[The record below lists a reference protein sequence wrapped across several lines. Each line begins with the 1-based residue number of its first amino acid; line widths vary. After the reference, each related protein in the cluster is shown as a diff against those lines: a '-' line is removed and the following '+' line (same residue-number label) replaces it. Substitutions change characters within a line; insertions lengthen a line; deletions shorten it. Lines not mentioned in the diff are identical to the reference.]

1 MTVLVDYLETFC
13 ALEWDKNYRIE
24 PEYEHSYYFHLYDAI
39 NLESDESKKK
49 VLNMLQKAL
58 MLNLRESWNVN
69 NPYTTS
75 EATGTRTPLL
85 FEPIELE
92 FFDAILPLIDDRN
105 LRARLADILWIW
117 TRGKKNIDW
126 ARLAIDCFT
135 QDDIDADKWFISQEH
150 EWERAIRLSLQIR
163 DTPRNNCLVER
174 VLEHVANEESE
185 LNFLVLR
192 LVELLFR
199 TEGASDRVIGTVSK
213 LIDIAECFKGN
224 GDFYQAR
231 SYFKLSA
238 DICEQADRESYIDYL
253 TSCAECYELEG
264 DSRARD
270 SSMAA
275 NSFYESS
282 IQAYRKIPNKDR
294 SSRNINASIDRLLH
308 KVAESGRQMLNEMVE
323 VNIPMPDVSD
333 EVEKAVLHVSGRF
346 STESAVGALTGFNIC
361 NSYEELEVEAS
372 ESLRKSVI
380 KHLVSTVKTSRD
392 GRVISKNGIT
402 EDIYSEMIESYMF
415 RVSYYTK
422 VSIFPA
428 IQKLLSEHT
437 IARELLEFIC
447 RESPLIADKR
457 EKIVGLGLWLGFE
470 YDFTGALHIL
480 CPQVENMVR
489 LKLREHGVH
498 VTRLD
503 ENGIEEHIGLG
514 ALLDKPEVV
523 DIFGKLRAF
532 ELKAIFT
539 ESEGANYRN
548 EVAHGLFDDN
558 DGDTYHAVYAWW
570 FILKIIVESLWSTN
584 R

>member
-1 MTVLVDYLETFC
+1 MTELADYLETFC
-13 ALEWDKNYRIE
+13 ALGWDKNYRIE
-24 PEYEHSYYFHLYDAI
+24 PEYEHSYYFHLSDVI
-39 NLESDESKKK
+39 NSESDESKKN
-49 VLNMLQKAL
+49 VLRMLQKAL
-58 MLNLRESWNVN
+58 MLNLREPWVAN
-69 NPYTTS
+69 NPYTTT
-75 EATGTRTPLL
+75 TGTATCTPLF

-117 TRGKKNIDW
+117 TRGKRNIQW

-135 QDDIDADKWFISQEH
+135 QGDIEADKWYISQKH

-163 DTPRNNCLVER
+163 DSARHDRLVER
-174 VLEHVANEESE
+174 VLENVANDESE
-185 LNFLVLR
+185 YNFIVLSLVK
-192 LVELLFR
+192 LLFE
-199 TEGASDRVIGTVSK
+199 TEGASERVIDTVSQ
-213 LIDIAECFKGN
+213 LLDIAVHFKERGE
-224 GDFYQAR
+224 FYQAR
-231 SYFKLSA
+231 SYFELSA
-238 DICEQADRESYIDYL
+238 DICERVNYEAYIDHL
-253 TSCAECYELEG
+253 TSCADCYELEG
-264 DSRARD
+264 DIRASS

-275 NSFYESS
+275 NFFYESA

-294 SSRNINASIDRLLH
+294 DSRSVNSSIDRLLH
-308 KVAESGRQMLNEMVE
+308 KVAESGRQMLNEMTPIKV
-323 VNIPMPDVSD
+323 PMPDVSD
-333 EVEKAVLHVSGRF
+333 EVKKATLHVSGKL
-346 STESAVGALTGFNIC
+346 STEAALGALTGFNIC

-372 ESLRKSVI
+372 ESLRRGVI
-380 KHLVSTVKTSRD
+380 KHFISTFRTSRD

-402 EDIYSEMIESYMF
+402 DDIYSEMIEHYMF
-415 RVSYYTK
+415 KTGFCTE

-428 IQKLLSEHT
+428 LQQLLSEHVV
-437 IARELLEFIC
+437 ARELLEFIC
-447 RESPLIADKR
+447 RQAPLIADKR